1 MPNLLD
7 GSWYQ
12 NASPRGYTRA
22 LITHHWAS
30 AQVLV
35 VVVLVVIVSA
45 AATGMTLGSL
55 TLFILSPCK

>member
-12 NASPRGYTRA
+12 NACPRGYTSA
-22 LITHHWAS
+22 LITNYWAS
-30 AQVLV
+30 AQVVV
-35 VVVLVVIVSA
+35 VVVLVIVSA

-55 TLFILSPCK
+55 ALFILSPCK